1 MLMTVSLAS
10 FSLQAASVVNSVHN
24 LSSAGPGAIRA
35 TTESDAC
42 VFCHTVHKTTGQNP
56 LWSHGMSGITN
67 YIVYSSPTM
76 KAVVGQPDGAS
87 RLCLSCHDGT
97 VALGMVS
104 SRGTIQMQG
113 DVTKMPS
120 GHANLGTDLSGDHPI
135 SFVYDAKLTQLDPT
149 LRDPSTL
156 DHRVKLDHHNE
167 LQCTACHDPHDN
179 QFGNFLVMDNTGSV
193 LCLTCHVLP
202 NWSSSTHAA
211 STQPLPPAPLSL
223 FAGSRTRRS
232 AAKTVAENGCANC
245 HDTHFAGSRAR
256 LMKNQVPEDNCFSCH
271 GGKTT
276 LKDISSEFQKASI
289 HPITRNTSAHS
300 PMEDPI
306 NPAARH
312 VTCSDCHDPH
322 ASAATTAI
330 RAPLAV
336 ASSRTRPAPSLAHV
350 AGESASG
357 ARIKLVSK
365 EYELCFRC
373 HADSQDRGPAFIRR
387 RIQETNKRILF
398 NPANQS
404 YHPVETTGKNPFVP
418 SLVAPWSTGSVV
430 GCSDCHNSDA
440 GPGTGGGGP
449 NGPHGSAF
457 APLLER
463 ELLVTD
469 SNPESAAN
477 YALCYK
483 CHSRD
488 NILANQSFNAA
499 SSLGQER
506 GHRFHIADQKT
517 ACTTC
522 HDSHGV
528 ANSKNLINFNV
539 DYVTP
544 SASNGR
550 LEYLSTGQ
558 GSGVCSLT
566 CHGFDHSATSYP
578 VTGAAAM
585 RRHR

>member
-1 MLMTVSLAS
+1 MNKYLLLTLLGP
-10 FSLQAASVVNSVHN
+10 FSLPAASVVNSVHN

-35 TTESDAC
+35 TAESDAC
-42 VFCHTVHKTTGQNP
+42 IFCHTVHKTTGQNP
-56 LWSHGMSGITN
+56 LWSHAMSGITN

-113 DVTKMPS
+113 GVTKMPS
-120 GHANLGTDLSGDHPI
+120 GLSNLGTDLSGDHPI
-135 SFVYDAKLTQLDPT
+135 SFVYDAKLAQLDGN
-149 LRDPSTL
+149 LKDPATI

-193 LCLTCHVLP
+193 LCLACHVLP
-202 NWSSSTHAA
+202 NWSGSAHAM
-211 STQPLPPAPLSL
+211 SPQPLQPTSSPLIS
-223 FAGSRTRRS
+223 ASRSRHS

-256 LMKNQVPEDNCFSCH
+256 LMKHQVPEDNCFNCH
-271 GGKTT
+271 GGKST
-276 LKDISSEFQKASI
+276 LKDIAAEY
-289 HPITRNTSAHS
+289 S

-322 ASAATTAI
+322 AAATTTAT

-336 ASSRTRPAPSLAHV
+336 ASSRTRPAPSLARV

-387 RIQETNKRILF
+387 LIHETNKRILF

-418 SLVAPWSTGSVV
+418 SLVAPWTTASVV
-430 GCSDCHNSDA
+430 GCTDCHNSDS

-449 NGPHGSAF
+449 NGPHGSVF

-469 SNPESAAN
+469 SNPETAAN

-506 GHRFHIADQKT
+506 GHRFHIVDQKT

-528 ANSKNLINFNV
+528 ANSRNLINFNV

-566 CHGFDHSATSYP
+566 CHGFDHPATSYP
-578 VTGAAAM
+578 VPGAAAM